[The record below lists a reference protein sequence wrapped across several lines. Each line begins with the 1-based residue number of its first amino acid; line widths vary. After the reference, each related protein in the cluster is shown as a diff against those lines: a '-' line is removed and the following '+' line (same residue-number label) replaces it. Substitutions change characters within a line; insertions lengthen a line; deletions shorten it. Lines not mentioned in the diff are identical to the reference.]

1 MTRTWGQVPVSHI
14 CDETGMKQVPVPV
27 FDVNLNKISV
37 SKLAIIVFNAYI
49 CRKFSNSRVKMVL
62 EIRLSNF
69 FSINEEVVLDMQA
82 ASLQTKE
89 SKDLLGNTFV
99 CNDER
104 ILKTVAIYGANAS
117 GKSNVIKAIR
127 ACVQMIFESHNYNE
141 NTVFSFTPFKF
152 GGVGKPSKFYIRFM
166 IEGVEYEYS
175 FTLTNTEIITEELY
189 FYPMGRKKLVFAR
202 DERKG
207 PDKKEIYEFRT
218 AIRRPMDVAAN
229 TSKKTLFVSRASQM
243 DREVAKDVFRYFNE
257 RFILNYLGYNS
268 YSIES
273 LLNSNKDLIL
283 KVLKIA
289 DSDIVDIRSQ
299 HELRPLTTAVFD
311 SQSNQLISRDDI
323 QKPQLKIT
331 TFHKNN
337 PEVPFDFY
345 SEESTGTQEFFHMM
359 LTILNIIRDNKVLL
373 IDEISSG
380 LHVKLVE
387 YILNLFHQ
395 SESAQLIF
403 STHNTNLLNMKKIR
417 KDQVYFV
424 NKRDDGSSDLYSLFD
439 YKDFRETMDAEKAYL
454 QGRFDAIPYIDE
466 SSDNLNELS

>member
-1 MTRTWGQVPVSHI
+1 
-14 CDETGMKQVPVPV
+14 
-27 FDVNLNKISV
+27 
-37 SKLAIIVFNAYI
+37 
-49 CRKFSNSRVKMVL
+49 MVL
-62 EIRLSNF
+62 QIRLSNF

-82 ASLQTKE
+82 ASLQTRE

-104 ILKTVAIYGANAS
+104 LLKTVAIYGANAS
-117 GKSNVIKAIR
+117 GKSNIIKAIR

-141 NTVFSFTPFKF
+141 NTMFAFTPFKF
-152 GGVGKPSKFYIRFM
+152 GGVGKPSRFYIRFL
-166 IEGVEYEYS
+166 IDGVEYEYS
-175 FTLTNTEIITEELY
+175 FTLTKTEIITEELY
-189 FYPMGRKKLVFAR
+189 YYPVGRKKLVFAR

-207 PDKKEIYEFRT
+207 PDKKDIYEFRS
-218 AIRRPMDVAAN
+218 AIRRPMDVAGN

-243 DREVAKDVFRYFNE
+243 DRDVAKDVFRYFNE

-273 LLNSNKDLIL
+273 LLNENKDLIL
-283 KVLKIA
+283 KVLKAA
-289 DSDIVDIRSQ
+289 DSDIIDIRSQ
-299 HELRPLTTAVFD
+299 HELRSLTTAVFD
-311 SQSNQLISRDDI
+311 PLSNQLLSRDDI

-331 TFHKNN
+331 TFHRNN

-345 SEESTGTQEFFHMM
+345 SEESSGTQEFFHMM
-359 LTILNIIRDNKVLL
+359 LTILNIIKGNKVLL
-373 IDEISSG
+373 IDEISMG
-380 LHVKLVE
+380 LHVNLVE

-403 STHNTNLLNMKKIR
+403 STHNTNLLNMRKLR

-439 YKDFRETMDAEKAYL
+439 FKDFRENMDAEKAYL

-466 SSDNLNELS
+466 SSTYLKRLG